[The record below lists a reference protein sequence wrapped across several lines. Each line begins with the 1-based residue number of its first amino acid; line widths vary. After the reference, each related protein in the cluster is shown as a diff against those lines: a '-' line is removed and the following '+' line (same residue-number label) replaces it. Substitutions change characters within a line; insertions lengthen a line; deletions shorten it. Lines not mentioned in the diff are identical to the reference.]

1 MTILGLDVSKHT
13 GFAVYCES
21 GLLTSGTFDVDCKKK
36 TNLVNEYNYIEE
48 SLILSDFVLKLVQ
61 ENKIDKIFIEQ
72 TNRGIN
78 RHSQK
83 ELEFL
88 HYGIL
93 KKLLDNNYHGKVMY
107 VDTSAWRSSLKI
119 RMSKEQKK
127 HNKEVKNK
135 KKRGKI
141 TTKHLVVDWV
151 NKTFNKSLLLKD
163 NNEADAIAIAFYGFD
178 FIKNFKVDL
187 PDKKDFSL
195 QELFNAQ

>member
-1 MTILGLDVSKHT
+1 MIILGLDVSKHT
-13 GFAVYCES
+13 GFAIFKFDKI
-21 GLLTSGTFDVDCKKK
+21 LTSGTFDVDCRKK

-61 ENKIDKIFIEQ
+61 ENQIDKIYIEQ

-93 KKLLDNNYHGKVMY
+93 KKLLDNNHHDKVSY
-107 VDTSAWRSSLKI
+107 VDTSTWRSALKI
-119 RMSKEQKK
+119 RLNKDQKK
-127 HNKEVKNK
+127 HNKEVRTK

-141 TTKHLVVDWV
+141 TTKHLVVSWV
-151 NKTFNKSLLLKD
+151 NETFSKELLLKD
-163 NNEADAIAIAFYGFD
+163 NNEADAIAIAYYGSNT
-178 FIKNFKVDL
+178 IKNTKTAE
-187 PDKKDFSL
+187 KTDFSL
-195 QELFNAQ
+195 QEVFNKQ